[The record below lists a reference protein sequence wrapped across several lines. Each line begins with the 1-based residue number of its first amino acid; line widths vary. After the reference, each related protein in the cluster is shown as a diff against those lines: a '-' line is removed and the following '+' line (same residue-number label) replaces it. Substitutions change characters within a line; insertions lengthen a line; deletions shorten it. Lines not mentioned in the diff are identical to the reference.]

1 MGMNGGGTQPDLG
14 RQEEISQKK
23 EISAEARWGC
33 DKGIGLAA
41 EGAVRASGE
50 VFKGLVN
57 DVMKCK
63 HYPKGRKEPLKGFK
77 DTKCLCLEI

>member
-1 MGMNGGGTQPDLG
+1 MGGALNLIWGDKRRFPRRKKSL
-14 RQEEISQKK
+14 QKQG
-23 EISAEARWGC
+23 EAVTR
-33 DKGIGLAA
+33 IGLAA